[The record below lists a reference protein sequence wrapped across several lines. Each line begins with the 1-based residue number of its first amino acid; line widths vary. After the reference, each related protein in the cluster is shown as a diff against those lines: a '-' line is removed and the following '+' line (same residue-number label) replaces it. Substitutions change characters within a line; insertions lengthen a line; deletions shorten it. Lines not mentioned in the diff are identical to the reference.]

1 MRQELPTAGQVV
13 AGESETTTLFVLTDR
28 LYRARS
34 LQDGFDAALDAIV
47 GSLGCERASI
57 LLFDDFGVMRF
68 VAWRD
73 LSENYRKTLEGH
85 SPWKPGE
92 RDAQPIFVEDIDQT
106 EESDRGTRVY
116 VRSGLYRSFRKVWLQ
131 VNS

>member
-68 VAWRD
+68 VAWRG
-73 LSENYRKTLEGH
+73 LSEFQIYSLTARKLDITADNR
-85 SPWKPGE
+85 SPTFEHIFGANWKP
-92 RDAQPIFVEDIDQT
+92 RWQT
-106 EESDRGTRVY
+106 CGFTH
-116 VRSGLYRSFRKVWLQ
+116 
-131 VNS
+131 